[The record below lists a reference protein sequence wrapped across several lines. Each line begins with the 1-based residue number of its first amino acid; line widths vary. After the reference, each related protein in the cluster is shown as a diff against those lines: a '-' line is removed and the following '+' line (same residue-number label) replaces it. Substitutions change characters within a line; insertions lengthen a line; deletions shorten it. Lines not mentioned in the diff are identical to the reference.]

1 MLDESYRNQ
10 YVQVTPAGAYYATL
24 NSAADDARTLLLQL
38 LSADIALPYSNAL
51 ITGITGLSPEP
62 AAELFDRLYRKG
74 FFELFKQPTAIVDE
88 GLEKMLP
95 ELLPALSS
103 TGRAVLADDQ
113 GFCLG
118 CAGFEEPHAEAL
130 SALTAD
136 LIMLYE
142 RHHQLLDQQLGVD
155 GESWGLLDPLGQSQ
169 LGFWI
174 VHIGSKKFALIIDQT
189 PQLNQAAMVEL
200 LSALARRYIGF

>member
-1 MLDESYRNQ
+1 MLDDAYRNQ

-24 NSAADDARTLLLQL
+24 CSEADDARTLLLQL

-62 AAELFDRLYRKG
+62 AAELFDQLYRKG
-74 FFELFKQPTAIVDE
+74 FFELSKEPTLIVDE

-95 ELLPALSS
+95 ELLLALSS
-103 TGRAVLADDQ
+103 TGRAVLGDDQ

-118 CAGFEEPHAEAL
+118 CAGFDEPHAEAL
-130 SALTAD
+130 SAMSAD

-142 RHHQLLDQQLGVD
+142 RHHQLLAQQLGLK

-169 LGFWI
+169 LGFWV
-174 VHIGSKKFALIIDQT
+174 VHIGSKKFVLILDAM
-189 PQLNQAAMVEL
+189 PQLNRVAMVEL